1 MLCLVARRA
10 MLLLFAVMFMCTR
23 QRQLLMLR
31 WVSFVGTS
39 THRMLTV
46 MAREKGGGREGIETE
61 RRSVTMAVRWRRS
74 WRTVVSGSLW
84 MLLLRRRRRR
94 RRRRKVYAKL
104 TQ

>member
-1 MLCLVARRA
+1 MGITVKQVQLQYFGGCGGGRVCLMLCLVARRA

-46 MAREKGGGREGIETE
+46 MARKKGGGG
-61 RRSVTMAVRWRRS
+61 
-74 WRTVVSGSLW
+74 
-84 MLLLRRRRRR
+84 
-94 RRRRKVYAKL
+94 
-104 TQ
+104 